1 MILFRIAPGGCCERV
16 WVCRVPEA
24 SRLHV
29 PGVWSLS
36 LQLHCWERRWDRH
49 PLWEH
54 QPRQHGCR
62 LEGRVQKKIFQ
73 CKNVTWGG
81 ESKLVIFHFFEL
93 FPKTG
98 GWCEDR
104 QPHHRQ
110 LQHGEA
116 VRWHLPDKWDRQD
129 DNWGYTNQVSRKTL
143 ISILNDQI
151 ELICQRYK
159 ERHFLSNRELLGGAS
174 SS

>member
-62 LEGRVQKKIFQ
+62 LEGRVQKKIFSV
-73 CKNVTWGG
+73 KMWPGG
-81 ESKLVIFHFFEL
+81 ESQNWSYFIFLNSSLRQADGVKIANLTIVNCNMERLYGDIFRTSEIVKMIIEDTPIRLV
-93 FPKTG
+93 G
-98 GWCEDR
+98 
-104 QPHHRQ
+104 
-110 LQHGEA
+110 
-116 VRWHLPDKWDRQD
+116 
-129 DNWGYTNQVSRKTL
+129 
-143 ISILNDQI
+143 
-151 ELICQRYK
+151 
-159 ERHFLSNRELLGGAS
+159 RHS
-174 SS
+174 SQF